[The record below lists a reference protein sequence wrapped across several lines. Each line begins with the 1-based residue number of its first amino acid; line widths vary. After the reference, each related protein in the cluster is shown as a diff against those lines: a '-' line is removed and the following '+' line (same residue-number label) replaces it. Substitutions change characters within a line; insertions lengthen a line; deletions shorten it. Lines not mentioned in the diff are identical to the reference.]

1 MDNFRGGLDNG
12 GVLDKGF
19 YGNKINSKKP
29 YFNRENLKGSKHQRE
44 ENYYIF
50 GVATSVKYQVLY
62 VWVASILNAKIDVII
77 DDEVR
82 VSYYYIIK
90 IPKFL
95 NSFSSFFKNKLIKI
109 MRRGRFLFEQSD

>member
-1 MDNFRGGLDNG
+1 MQISNWI
-12 GVLDKGF
+12 
-19 YGNKINSKKP
+19 NKINSKKP
-29 YFNRENLKGSKHQRE
+29 YFNRENLKGIKHQRE
-44 ENYYIF
+44 ENYYIV
-50 GVATSVKYQVLY
+50 GVETSVKYQVLY

-77 DDEVR
+77 DDETW

-95 NSFSSFFKNKLIKI
+95 NIFSSFFNKLIKI